1 VTTAGQGVAAAPSAP
16 VRAWSLAI
24 FAVAL
29 MPIYAAIAYLAPGAL
44 LLDASDQ
51 FFAAALIAVALAM
64 APHGRAAFG
73 LLGFR
78 RTRLRFVLLAP
89 VVTLALG
96 FVLGS
101 LIPEPARLQEYV
113 AMVGQPGRLGAALVS
128 FGGLSPLAEEVLF
141 RGLLYAWLD
150 GRWGP
155 RIAVVGSGVAFG
167 AAHQE
172 LAYIAATLPLGLFFG
187 WLRWRSNSL
196 WPSLAAHA
204 IEGCGFVL
212 TVRYLGA

>member
-1 VTTAGQGVAAAPSAP
+1 MTEADGVAR
-16 VRAWSLAI
+16 VRGWSLVV
-24 FAVAL
+24 FAAAL
-29 MPIYAAIAYLAPGAL
+29 VPIYWALAYLVPRAT

-78 RTRLRFVLLAP
+78 RARLRFVLLAP
-89 VVTLALG
+89 VGTLALG
-96 FVLGS
+96 YALSWFAQDS
-101 LIPEPARLQEYV
+101 TWIQEFA
-113 AMVGQPGRLGAALVS
+113 AMVGQPGRLPAALVS
-128 FGGLSPLAEEVLF
+128 FAVLSPLAEEVVF

-155 RIAVVGSGVAFG
+155 RVAMVGSGVAFG
-167 AAHQE
+167 VVHQE
-172 LAYIAATLPLGLFFG
+172 PAYIAVALPLGLFFG

-196 WPSLAAHA
+196 LPSLTGHA
-204 IEGCGFVL
+204 IENGGFVL
-212 TVRYLGA
+212 GAAYLGA